1 MRTINATLPKEM
13 PPVGVEMELK
23 SYHAIS
29 TVENKDDHEVD
40 DEPSSSILTTL
51 KKSIV
56 VKLSAAIFIVIACM
70 LLVVSRGRSNGHAIK
85 SGEMQSVNDAA
96 WMGGASVGTTYC
108 KTSCTSQC
116 SSYFSVYGPLC
127 CDWAEGNLSVRCIHY
142 LQKDRFFLFAFE
154 YTSHNVNNSI
164 HKW

>member
-1 MRTINATLPKEM
+1 MRTIDATLPKEM
-13 PPVGVEMELK
+13 PPVGVEMEFK

-29 TVENKDDHEVD
+29 TVDNKDDFEVD
-40 DEPSSSILTTL
+40 DESSSSILTSL
-51 KKSIV
+51 KKSTV

-70 LLVVSRGRSNGHAIK
+70 LLVVSRGPSNGHALK

-127 CDWAEGNLSVRCIHY
+127 CDWAEGNLTVRCIH
-142 LQKDRFFLFAFE
+142 FLHSERTFCVCF
-154 YTSHNVNNSI
+154 
-164 HKW
+164 